1 MYIIVIYSAAKERE
15 KAQKLA
21 QQKKAA
27 EASSRLSSGNSSQKK
42 GSGSKKSGIA
52 TPLRST
58 DARIL
63 DLSALNIGPEEAVQ
77 VVDEPPPKM
86 TIAREKILEEAT
98 KVLEGKEQKKGVSLV
113 VIGRLSELFM
123 LYSPNVQWQVML
135 MLANQP

>member
-1 MYIIVIYSAAKERE
+1 
-15 KAQKLA
+15 
-21 QQKKAA
+21 
-27 EASSRLSSGNSSQKK
+27 
-42 GSGSKKSGIA
+42 
-52 TPLRST
+52 
-58 DARIL
+58 
-63 DLSALNIGPEEAVQ
+63 
-77 VVDEPPPKM
+77 M